1 MYRKFTNP
9 TVVISKCLEFEACR
23 YNGQKKSF
31 DPLTLMMPHIDF
43 VPICPEV
50 EIGLGTPRDPIRLV
64 KKKNLTLIQ
73 PSTNKKLTLAM
84 NQFSNSFL
92 DNLETV
98 DGFILKAKSPSC
110 AIKDAKYFYKQDKEQ
125 SAGKG
130 PGLFTKKVVKL
141 FPCLAIEDEG
151 RLRNFHLREHFLTK
165 LFALSSFRNIKKI
178 NKISALIKY
187 QADNKFLMM
196 AYNEKLMRILGKV
209 VASYDKSNLTK
220 VFKLYEKNLHLVFEK
235 PYKRKTNINVLMHA
249 MGFFSK
255 LLTKKEKKF
264 ILDLFQQYSDRRI
277 PLSALIQVIRSWIT
291 RYENIYLE
299 NQTYFE
305 PYPFEL
311 MDISN
316 SEKREFVKILNTGEK
331 NEVCSFS

>member
-1 MYRKFTNP
+1 MYRKFTKP

-23 YNGQKKSF
+23 YNGLKISF
-31 DPLTLMMPHIDF
+31 DPLTLMIPHIDF

-50 EIGLGTPRDPIRLV
+50 EIGLGTPRDPIRIV
-64 KKKNLTLIQ
+64 KKKNITLVQ
-73 PSTNKKLTLAM
+73 PSTNKKLTLDM
-84 NQFSNSFL
+84 NQFSNLFL

-110 AIKDAKYFYKQDKEQ
+110 AIKDAKYYYKKDKEQ

-130 PGLFTKKVVKL
+130 PGLFTKKVLKL

-151 RLRNFHLREHFLTK
+151 RLRNFHIREHFLTK

-187 QADNKFLMM
+187 HADNKFLMM

-220 VFKLYEKNLHLVFEK
+220 VFKLYEKNLQLVFEK

-264 ILDLFQQYSDRRI
+264 ILDLFQQYLDRRI
-277 PLSALIQVIRSWIT
+277 PLSALIQVVRSWIT
-291 RYENIYLE
+291 RYENNYLE

-316 SEKREFVKILNTGEK
+316 SGKGNL
-331 NEVCSFS
+331 

>member
-1 MYRKFTNP
+1 MYRKFTKP

-23 YNGQKKSF
+23 YNGLKISF

-50 EIGLGTPRDPIRLV
+50 EIGLGTPRDPIRIV
-64 KKKNLTLIQ
+64 KKKNITLVQ
-73 PSTNKKLTLAM
+73 PSTNKKLTLDM
-84 NQFSNSFL
+84 NQFSNLFL

-110 AIKDAKYFYKQDKEQ
+110 AIKDAKYYYKKDKEQ

-130 PGLFTKKVVKL
+130 PGLFTKKVFKL

-151 RLRNFHLREHFLTK
+151 RLRNFHIREHFLTK

-187 QADNKFLMM
+187 HADNKLLMM

-220 VFKLYEKNLHLVFEK
+220 VFKLYEKNLQLVFEK

-291 RYENIYLE
+291 RYENNYLE

-316 SEKREFVKILNTGEK
+316 SGKGNL
-331 NEVCSFS
+331 

>member
-1 MYRKFTNP
+1 MYRKFTKP

-23 YNGQKKSF
+23 YNGLKISF
-31 DPLTLMMPHIDF
+31 DPLTLMIPHIDF

-50 EIGLGTPRDPIRLV
+50 EIGLGTPRDPIRIV
-64 KKKNLTLIQ
+64 KKKNITLVQ
-73 PSTNKKLTLAM
+73 PSTNKKLTLDM
-84 NQFSNSFL
+84 NQFSNLFL

-110 AIKDAKYFYKQDKEQ
+110 AIKDAKYYYKKDKEQ

-130 PGLFTKKVVKL
+130 PGLFTKKVLKL

-151 RLRNFHLREHFLTK
+151 RLRNFHIREHFLTK

-187 QADNKFLMM
+187 HADNKFLMM

-220 VFKLYEKNLHLVFEK
+220 VFKLYEKNLQLVFEK

-277 PLSALIQVIRSWIT
+277 PLSALIQVVRSWIT
-291 RYENIYLE
+291 RYENNYLE

-316 SEKREFVKILNTGEK
+316 SGKGNL
-331 NEVCSFS
+331 

>member
-1 MYRKFTNP
+1 MYRKFTKP

-23 YNGQKKSF
+23 YNGLKISF

-50 EIGLGTPRDPIRLV
+50 EIGLGTPRDPIRIV
-64 KKKNLTLIQ
+64 QKKNLTLIQ
-73 PSTNKKLTLAM
+73 PSTNKKLTNTM
-84 NQFSNSFL
+84 NEFANSFL
-92 DNLETV
+92 NNLKTV

-110 AIKDAKYFYKQDKEQ
+110 AIKDAKYYFKKDKEQ
-125 SAGKG
+125 STGKG
-130 PGLFTKKVVKL
+130 PGLFTKKILKSL
-141 FPCLAIEDEG
+141 PGLAMEDEG
-151 RLRNFHLREHFLTK
+151 RLRNFHIREHFLTK
-165 LFALSSFRNIKKI
+165 LFALSSFRNTKNTK
-178 NKISALIKY
+178 KISALIKFH
-187 QADNKFLMM
+187 ADNKFLMM
-196 AYNEKLMRILGKV
+196 AYNEKSMRKLGKI
-209 VASYDKSNLTK
+209 VASYDKSNITK
-220 VFKLYEKNLHLVFEK
+220 IFKSYEENLQLVFEK

-255 LLTKKEKKF
+255 FLTKKEKNF
-264 ILDLFQQYSDRRI
+264 ILDLFKQYTDRRI

-291 RYENIYLE
+291 RYQNVYLE

-316 SEKREFVKILNTGEK
+316 SGKGNL
-331 NEVCSFS
+331 

>member
-1 MYRKFTNP
+1 MHRKFTKP

-23 YNGQKKSF
+23 YNGLKISF

-43 VPICPEV
+43 VPVCPEV
-50 EIGLGTPRDPIRLV
+50 EIGLGTPRDPIRIV
-64 KKKNLTLIQ
+64 KKKNLTLVQ

-84 NQFSNSFL
+84 NQFTNSFL

-110 AIKDAKYFYKQDKEQ
+110 AIKDAKYYYKKDKEQ
-125 SAGKG
+125 SAGEG

-151 RLRNFHLREHFLTK
+151 RLSNFHIREHFLTK
-165 LFALSSFRNIKKI
+165 LFALSSFRNTKRTK
-178 NKISALIKY
+178 KISALIKY
-187 QADNKFLMM
+187 HADNKFLMM

-209 VASYDKSNLTK
+209 VASYDKYNLKK
-220 VFKLYEKNLHLVFEK
+220 VFKLYEKNLQLVFEK
-235 PYKRKTNINVLMHA
+235 PYKRKTNVNVLMHA

-255 LLTKKEKKF
+255 LLTKKEKKI

-277 PLSALIQVIRSWIT
+277 PLSDLIQVIRSWIT

-305 PYPFEL
+305 PYPFKL
-311 MDISN
+311 MDIS
-316 SEKREFVKILNTGEK
+316 
-331 NEVCSFS
+331 SF

>member
-1 MYRKFTNP
+1 MYRKFTKP

-23 YNGQKKSF
+23 YNGLKISF
-31 DPLTLMMPHIDF
+31 DPLTLMIPHIDF

-50 EIGLGTPRDPIRLV
+50 EIGLGTPRDPIRIV
-64 KKKNLTLIQ
+64 KKKNITLVQ
-73 PSTNKKLTLAM
+73 PSTNKKLTLDM
-84 NQFSNSFL
+84 NQFSNLFL

-110 AIKDAKYFYKQDKEQ
+110 AIKDAKYYYKKDKEQ

-130 PGLFTKKVVKL
+130 PGLFTKKVLKL

-151 RLRNFHLREHFLTK
+151 RLRNFHIREHFLTK

-187 QADNKFLMM
+187 HADNKFLMM

-220 VFKLYEKNLHLVFEK
+220 VFKLYEKNLQLVFEK
-235 PYKRKTNINVLMHA
+235 PYKRKTNINILMHA

-264 ILDLFQQYSDRRI
+264 ILDLFQQYLDRRI
-277 PLSALIQVIRSWIT
+277 PLSALIQVVRSWIT
-291 RYENIYLE
+291 RYENNYLE

-316 SEKREFVKILNTGEK
+316 SGKGNL
-331 NEVCSFS
+331 

>member
-1 MYRKFTNP
+1 MYRKFTKP

-23 YNGQKKSF
+23 YNGLKISF
-31 DPLTLMMPHIDF
+31 DPLTLMIPHIDF

-50 EIGLGTPRDPIRLV
+50 EIGLGTPRDPIRIV
-64 KKKNLTLIQ
+64 KKKNITLVQ
-73 PSTNKKLTLAM
+73 PSTNKKLTLDM
-84 NQFSNSFL
+84 NQFSNLFL

-110 AIKDAKYFYKQDKEQ
+110 AIKDAKYYYKKDKEQ

-130 PGLFTKKVVKL
+130 PGLFTKKVLKL

-151 RLRNFHLREHFLTK
+151 RLRNFHIREHFLTK
-165 LFALSSFRNIKKI
+165 LFALSSFRKIKKI

-187 QADNKFLMM
+187 HADNKFLMM

-220 VFKLYEKNLHLVFEK
+220 VFKLYEKNLQLVFEK

-264 ILDLFQQYSDRRI
+264 ILDLFQQYLDRRI
-277 PLSALIQVIRSWIT
+277 PLSALIQVVRSWIT
-291 RYENIYLE
+291 RYENNYLE

-316 SEKREFVKILNTGEK
+316 SGKGNL
-331 NEVCSFS
+331 

>member
-1 MYRKFTNP
+1 MYRKFTKP

-23 YNGQKKSF
+23 YNGLKISF
-31 DPLTLMMPHIDF
+31 DPLTLMIPHIDF

-50 EIGLGTPRDPIRLV
+50 EIGLGTPRDPIRIV
-64 KKKNLTLIQ
+64 KKKNITLVQ
-73 PSTNKKLTLAM
+73 PSTNKKLTLDM
-84 NQFSNSFL
+84 NQFSNLFL

-110 AIKDAKYFYKQDKEQ
+110 AIKDAKYYYKKDKEQ

-130 PGLFTKKVVKL
+130 PGLFTKKVLKL

-151 RLRNFHLREHFLTK
+151 RLRNFHIREHFLTK
-165 LFALSSFRNIKKI
+165 LFALSSFRKIKKI
-178 NKISALIKY
+178 KKISALIKY
-187 QADNKFLMM
+187 HADNKFLMM

-220 VFKLYEKNLHLVFEK
+220 VFKLYEKNLQLVFEK

-264 ILDLFQQYSDRRI
+264 ILDLFQQYLDRRI
-277 PLSALIQVIRSWIT
+277 PLSALIQVVRSWIT
-291 RYENIYLE
+291 RYENNYLE

-316 SEKREFVKILNTGEK
+316 SGKGNL
-331 NEVCSFS
+331 